1 MIYDQT
7 WWIKLVECL
16 IKFQFLTHISTT
28 LEVSF
33 IRGVR
38 FLQCFSF
45 CRGFQD
51 YQILFASVYAPF
63 ISVAHVD
70 LDTKD
75 KGTHMSLCWLVCFNA
90 PGIVSP
96 SSFQSHNVLHLS
108 CRNLCRLSCYGI
120 QKGGP
125 NLWNRLLLVGSS
137 RWGLFDGLEAP

>member
-38 FLQCFSF
+38 FLQRFSF

-51 YQILFASVYAPF
+51 YQILFESVYAPF

-70 LDTKD
+70 LDTEN
-75 KGTHMSLCWLVCFNA
+75 KGTHVSLC
-90 PGIVSP
+90 
-96 SSFQSHNVLHLS
+96 
-108 CRNLCRLSCYGI
+108 
-120 QKGGP
+120 
-125 NLWNRLLLVGSS
+125 
-137 RWGLFDGLEAP
+137 